1 LGGEGVSSLG
11 VIEVWKVVCA
21 IFGGLDVVETPRKWL
36 QVWDFIH
43 VYVLEKMF
51 QFTFDLFL
59 IFFILFFFLSKFSC
73 EIMNRGKMI
82 GGKSS
87 ILVGFYSV

>member
-1 LGGEGVSSLG
+1 VSSLG
-11 VIEVWKVVCA
+11 VMEVWKVVCT

-51 QFTFDLFL
+51 QFSLLSYFRFFLF
-59 IFFILFFFLSKFSC
+59 FFFLSKFSC

-87 ILVGFYSV
+87 ILEGFYSV